1 MEAIINNLIKA
12 TGWSIFHS
20 IWQGAIIYA
29 LLLFAVNLFPRMQ
42 SRSKHNVAYG
52 SLVLLFLVFAITFV
66 SIFELPRADVQI
78 GSSSTEIANS
88 LQSSHGFSW
97 LSELND
103 RAENM
108 FPLLVAIYAIGLI
121 IQLIILSKGYAKL
134 SILKKQG
141 LQSVPE
147 NWEIV
152 FESLLGKLGL
162 RQQVNFKLS
171 ALVNVPIV
179 VGYLKPIVLFPIAL
193 VAQLEINQVEAIL
206 IHELSHIR
214 RNDYLLNLIKTAV
227 ETILFF
233 NPFVWL
239 CSKLIGIEREHA
251 CDDLVLNLTGT
262 PVTYAHA
269 LLKLEILKEKG
280 SPAFSMAATGNNHHL
295 YQRIKRI
302 TDMKTNYNNSKQQ
315 LFAVALT
322 MATILSLA
330 WVSPREKEKITLK
343 VTEVK
348 KVQDIKIGSINR
360 SISNEI
366 SIDTIPSKSSKIDT
380 AKKKRTMK
388 ITTVD
393 ANGNKVVYNSVD
405 EMPDSLRLKTL
416 NDPNFDFKQFSID
429 LKESFKGMDTL
440 MKEAFAFTKSPEYV
454 KELKESLAYVKSP
467 GYEKELKEA
476 FSYISSPE
484 FQKEMKN
491 SAEATREYF
500 TSPDWK
506 KQQLEIVKNA
516 EEFKKTFNSKEFKAL
531 QQKQLQE
538 SRELRLKYSGDGI
551 KKDIEAL
558 RELKSSEEYKL
569 LKEKFDKDLEKL
581 KEKKGIKTDLKIGS
595 FNTIEITGPATKN

>member
-29 LLLFAVNLFPRMQ
+29 LLLLAVNLFPRMQ
-42 SRSKHNVAYG
+42 SRSKHNIAYG
-52 SLVLLFLVFAITFV
+52 SLVLLFVVFAITFV
-66 SIFELPRADVQI
+66 SIFELPSAAVPK
-78 GSSSTEIANS
+78 GASSIEIANS
-88 LQSSHGFSW
+88 QQSSHGFGW

-121 IQLIILSKGYAKL
+121 VQLIILSKGYAKL
-134 SILKKQG
+134 SILKKKG

-147 NWEIV
+147 SWELV

-251 CDDLVLNLTGT
+251 CDDLVLSLTGT

-302 TDMKTNYNNSKQQ
+302 TDMKTNYSNSKQQ

-366 SIDTIPSKSSKIDT
+366 IIDTIPSKSTKIDT

-393 ANGNKVVYNSVD
+393 ANGNKVVYNSVS

-416 NDPNFDFKQFSID
+416 NDADFDFKQFSID
-429 LKESFKGMDTL
+429 LKESFKGMDTI

-454 KELKESLAYVKSP
+454 KELKESLAYMKSP
-467 GYEKELKEA
+467 GYAKEVNEA
-476 FSYISSPE
+476 FAYIRSPE

-595 FNTIEITGPATKN
+595 LNTIEISSPAAKN

>member
-66 SIFELPRADVQI
+66 SIFELPTSDVQTR
-78 GSSSTEIANS
+78 SFSTEIANS

-108 FPLLVAIYAIGLI
+108 FPLLVAIYAVGLI

-147 NWEIV
+147 SWELV

-162 RQQVNFKLS
+162 RQHVNFKLS

-239 CSKLIGIEREHA
+239 CSKLICIEREHA

-302 TDMKTNYNNSKQQ
+302 TDMKTNYSNSKQQ

-360 SISNEI
+360 SIGNEI
-366 SIDTIPSKSSKIDT
+366 IIDTTPSKSSKIDT

-393 ANGNKVVYNSVD
+393 ANGNKVVYNSVN

-416 NDPNFDFKQFSID
+416 NDADFDFKQFSID

-454 KELKESLAYVKSP
+454 KELKESLAYMKSP

-500 TSPDWK
+500 TSTDWK

-595 FNTIEITGPATKN
+595 LNTIEIIGPATKN

>member
-66 SIFELPRADVQI
+66 SIFELPTSDVQTR
-78 GSSSTEIANS
+78 SSSTEIANS

-108 FPLLVAIYAIGLI
+108 FPLLVAIYAVGLI

-147 NWEIV
+147 SWELV

-162 RQQVNFKLS
+162 RQHVNFKLS

-193 VAQLEINQVEAIL
+193 VAQLEIKQVEAIL

-280 SPAFSMAATGNNHHL
+280 SPAFSMAETGNNHHL

-302 TDMKTNYNNSKQQ
+302 TDMKTNYSNSKQQ
-315 LFAVALT
+315 IFAVALT

-348 KVQDIKIGSINR
+348 NVQDIKIGSINR

-366 SIDTIPSKSSKIDT
+366 IIDTIPSKSSKIDT

-393 ANGNKVVYNSVD
+393 ANGNKVVYNSVN

-416 NDPNFDFKQFSID
+416 NDADFNFKQFNID
-429 LKESFKGMDTL
+429 LKESFKGMDTI

-454 KELKESLAYVKSP
+454 KELKESLAYMKSP

-516 EEFKKTFNSKEFKAL
+516 EEFKAL